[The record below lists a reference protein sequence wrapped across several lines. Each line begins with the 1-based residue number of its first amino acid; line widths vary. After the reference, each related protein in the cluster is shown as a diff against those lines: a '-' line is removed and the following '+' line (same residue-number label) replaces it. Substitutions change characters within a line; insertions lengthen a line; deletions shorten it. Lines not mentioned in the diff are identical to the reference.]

1 MNTKRR
7 RQRGGAVNTRN
18 VVSIGDHG
26 RYQPD
31 FAGLASSQVRTAR
44 TKRRMNHDEFATLL
58 SGLVGWDVRPG
69 VVERWESYATP
80 PGDIVLAAATL
91 AQEIPGDVLAL
102 PLNEGAGR
110 KAAMVSAIG
119 PVLDSMGDS
128 SVISYTDRSLVTR
141 DQWNGIIRGA
151 SDCLWLYGMAEY
163 GYASDPATHGII
175 RDAVAARCSVRVL
188 LLDPEYAATRDI
200 DADEGNPAG
209 VLAARIGAALDLF
222 AKMRDDVPE
231 MQIRVYDRHPSVSV
245 VRGDGRMMVTPYL
258 RFFTMSKSPTFE
270 LTSEG
275 GAAMFARYAAHFD
288 DAWHGAREY
297 G

>member
-1 MNTKRR
+1 M
-7 RQRGGAVNTRN
+7 GN
-18 VVSIGDHG
+18 VVGIGERG
-26 RYQPD
+26 RYHPD

-44 TKRRMNHDEFATLL
+44 TKRRMNHEEFAILL

-102 PLNEGAGR
+102 PLNEDAGR

-128 SVISYTDRSLVTR
+128 SVISYTDRGLVTR

-151 SDCLWLYGMAEY
+151 SNCLWLYGMAEY
-163 GYASDPATHGII
+163 GYAADPETHGII
-175 RDAVAARCSVRVL
+175 LDAVSAGCSVRVL

-200 DADEGNPAG
+200 DVDEGNPAG

-222 AKMRDDVPE
+222 AKMQDDVPD

-245 VRGDGRMMVTPYL
+245 VRGDSRMMVTPYL
-258 RFFTMSKSPTFE
+258 RFFTGSSSPTFE
-270 LTSEG
+270 LTSEK
-275 GAAMFARYAAHFD
+275 GAAMFARYAAHFE
-288 DAWHGAREY
+288 DAWNGAREY

>member
-1 MNTKRR
+1 M
-7 RQRGGAVNTRN
+7 
-18 VVSIGDHG
+18 
-26 RYQPD
+26 
-31 FAGLASSQVRTAR
+31 
-44 TKRRMNHDEFATLL
+44 
-58 SGLVGWDVRPG
+58 
-69 VVERWESYATP
+69 
-80 PGDIVLAAATL
+80 
-91 AQEIPGDVLAL
+91 
-102 PLNEGAGR
+102 
-110 KAAMVSAIG
+110 
-119 PVLDSMGDS
+119 
-128 SVISYTDRSLVTR
+128 
-141 DQWNGIIRGA
+141 
-151 SDCLWLYGMAEY
+151 
-163 GYASDPATHGII
+163 
-175 RDAVAARCSVRVL
+175 L

-275 GAAMFARYAAHFD
+275 GAAMFARYAAHFE

-297 G
+297 GRPAWRTRGCSNANCSWTSPNDSSAKS

>member
-1 MNTKRR
+1 M
-7 RQRGGAVNTRN
+7 
-18 VVSIGDHG
+18 S
-26 RYQPD
+26 
-31 FAGLASSQVRTAR
+31 
-44 TKRRMNHDEFATLL
+44 HDEFATLL

-91 AQEIPGDVLAL
+91 AQEIPGDMLAL

-128 SVISYTDRSLVTR
+128 SVISYTDRSLVTQ

-163 GYASDPATHGII
+163 GYAADPETHGII
-175 RDAVAARCSVRVL
+175 
-188 LLDPEYAATRDI
+188 
-200 DADEGNPAG
+200 
-209 VLAARIGAALDLF
+209 
-222 AKMRDDVPE
+222 
-231 MQIRVYDRHPSVSV
+231 
-245 VRGDGRMMVTPYL
+245 RGDGRMMVTPYL

-288 DAWHGAREY
+288 DGWHGAREY

>member
-1 MNTKRR
+1 M
-7 RQRGGAVNTRN
+7 GCPPA
-18 VVSIGDHG
+18 
-26 RYQPD
+26 
-31 FAGLASSQVRTAR
+31 
-44 TKRRMNHDEFATLL
+44 
-58 SGLVGWDVRPG
+58 G

-91 AQEIPGDVLAL
+91 AQEIPGDMLAL

-128 SVISYTDRSLVTR
+128 SVISYTDRSLVTQ

-163 GYASDPATHGII
+163 GYAADPETHGII
-175 RDAVAARCSVRVL
+175 RDAVAAGCSVRVL

-209 VLAARIGAALDLF
+209 MLRRESAR
-222 AKMRDDVPE
+222 RW
-231 MQIRVYDRHPSVSV
+231 
-245 VRGDGRMMVTPYL
+245 TC
-258 RFFTMSKSPTFE
+258 SPRCGT
-270 LTSEG
+270 TCPRCRSASTTG
-275 GAAMFARYAAHFD
+275 TRACR
-288 DAWHGAREY
+288 
-297 G
+297 